1 MEVPGGG
8 TKSPVPP
15 TREVHG
21 GHGGTNSVIF
31 CSYLRVYCSYL
42 RVYIAVPSSP
52 KYCSYLRVFKKIFFF
67 K

>member
-31 CSYLRVYCSYL
+31 CSYLRVFCSYL
-42 RVYIAVPSSP
+42 RVYCCSSV
-52 KYCSYLRVFKKIFFF
+52 SQILLLFKGI
-67 K
+67 